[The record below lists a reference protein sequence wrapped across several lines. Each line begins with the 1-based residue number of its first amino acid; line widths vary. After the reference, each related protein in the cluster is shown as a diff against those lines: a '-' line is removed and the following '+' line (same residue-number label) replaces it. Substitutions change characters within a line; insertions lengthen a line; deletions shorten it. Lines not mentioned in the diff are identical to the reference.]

1 MNVSINIT
9 KGFKR
14 QAKPLL
20 KKYISLKTELLELQ
34 VDLSKNPTMGVQTG
48 EDIYKIRLKVK
59 SKGKGKSGG
68 LRVIT
73 FVETIII
80 TDVINEDESAFS
92 VNLIAIYDKSDTESL
107 SISEIEALLREIEEE
122 DE

>member
-20 KKYISLKTELLELQ
+20 KKYVSLKAELLELQ
-34 VDLSKNPTMGVQTG
+34 VNLSENPTMGVQTG

-107 SISEIEALLREIEEE
+107 SISEIESLIKEIDEEV
-122 DE
+122 

>member
-20 KKYISLKTELLELQ
+20 KKYVSLKAELLELQ
-34 VDLSKNPTMGVQTG
+34 VNLSENPTMGMQTG

-59 SKGKGKSGG
+59 SKGKVVVCG
-68 LRVIT
+68 
-73 FVETIII
+73 
-80 TDVINEDESAFS
+80 
-92 VNLIAIYDKSDTESL
+92 
-107 SISEIEALLREIEEE
+107 
-122 DE
+122 